1 MRRVLQGAKTF
12 FRTGDM
18 VLLILC
24 LVATASGCLIL
35 SSATYTMG
43 FLRYAIIQLVSLGMV
58 VVLYAIISSLVVEL
72 FSDDRY

>member
-24 LVATASGCLIL
+24 LVATAFGCLII

-43 FLRYAIIQLVSLGMV
+43 FLRYVIIQLVAAGMG
-58 VVLYAIISSLVVEL
+58 VVLYAIISSIDVEF
-72 FSDDRY
+72 FSEH